1 MFGGGGGEQGG
12 GEFGAGDQGVGE
24 VAGWQVGDC

>member
-24 VAGWQVGDC
+24 VTGWQVGDC